1 MSVGKLFRA
10 RIHEGRIEPA
20 EPVALPTEGTEVLV
34 SLEETSTSGK
44 ITRDEGFE
52 KALAEFRST
61 IGALK
66 GIRVE
71 ERVAAIYRARE
82 EGTRPVERP

>member
-1 MSVGKLFRA
+1 MGKFFRA
-10 RIHEGRIEPA
+10 RIHKGRIEPA
-20 EPVALPTEGTEVLV
+20 EPAELPPEGTEVFV

-44 ITRDEGFE
+44 TTRDEAFE
-52 KALAEFRST
+52 RACVDFRST

-66 GIRVE
+66 RVGIE

-82 EGTRPVERP
+82 EGTRPAGFA